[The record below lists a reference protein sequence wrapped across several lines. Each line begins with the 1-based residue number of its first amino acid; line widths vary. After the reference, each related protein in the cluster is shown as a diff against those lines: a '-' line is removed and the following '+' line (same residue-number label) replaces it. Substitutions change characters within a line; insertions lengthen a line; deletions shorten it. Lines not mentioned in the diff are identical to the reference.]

1 MDFNKCALGIEF
13 GSTRIK
19 AILVDCGGKTIASG
33 SFEWE
38 NSLIN
43 GLFTYSQE
51 EMIIGMQTAYKNL
64 KQDAYNKF
72 NKKITIL
79 SAIGI
84 SGMMHGYMPFDK
96 DGNLL
101 TAFRTWRNTN
111 TAKAAKILCEELNFN
126 IPLRWSISHLY
137 QAILDKE
144 DHVADIDHIATLAV
158 YIHKLLTGNFVVGV
172 GEASG
177 MFPIDSKTRNYHQ
190 DMLNKANALIASTGK
205 KLEDLLPKV
214 LVAGDFAGTLTESG
228 AKLLDV
234 DGDLQAGIPFAPP
247 EGDAGTGMVATN
259 AIAVGTGNIS
269 VGTSCFSM
277 IVLDGLLTKPYEEI
291 DIVTTPCGDDVAM
304 VHCNNCTSEINAWA
318 RIIKEITGSDDV
330 YSLIFNKADQGEYDC
345 GGVCSCNYISG
356 EPLTGIEK
364 GVPLVSREADSNFTF
379 ANFARSLVYSAI
391 ATLKLGMD
399 ILMVKESINIERIT
413 GHGGFFKTEGVGA
426 KILASAIGT
435 PVTVAQTAGEG
446 GAWGMAI
453 LALYTANKK
462 GDLSEFLN
470 NIFSSVEE
478 KVYDPDNAV
487 ACGFATYMSNF
498 SKILKAEKAITE

>member
-1 MDFNKCALGIEF
+1 
-13 GSTRIK
+13 
-19 AILVDCGGKTIASG
+19 
-33 SFEWE
+33 
-38 NSLIN
+38 
-43 GLFTYSQE
+43 
-51 EMIIGMQTAYKNL
+51 
-64 KQDAYNKF
+64 
-72 NKKITIL
+72 
-79 SAIGI
+79 
-84 SGMMHGYMPFDK
+84 
-96 DGNLL
+96 
-101 TAFRTWRNTN
+101 
-111 TAKAAKILCEELNFN
+111 
-126 IPLRWSISHLY
+126 
-137 QAILDKE
+137 
-144 DHVADIDHIATLAV
+144 
-158 YIHKLLTGNFVVGV
+158 
-172 GEASG
+172 
-177 MFPIDSKTRNYHQ
+177 
-190 DMLNKANALIASTGK
+190 
-205 KLEDLLPKV
+205 
-214 LVAGDFAGTLTESG
+214 
-228 AKLLDV
+228 
-234 DGDLQAGIPFAPP
+234 
-247 EGDAGTGMVATN
+247 MVATN

-462 GDLSEFLN
+462 GDLSEFLDK
-470 NIFSSVEE
+470 IFSSVEE
-478 KVYDPDNAV
+478 KVYNPDNAV
-487 ACGFATYMSNF
+487 ACGFETYMNNF